1 VVEVVVEVVVLVVV
15 DVVVVVVQLALNP
28 VQELPSPKYCPLI
41 SAHWLLVM
49 SVHAPLPKQ
58 QPPSGGRVVDVV
70 DVVDVDVVVAHVIP
84 KQLEPRPKKIPP

>member
-1 VVEVVVEVVVLVVV
+1 M
-15 DVVVVVVQLALNP
+15 
-28 VQELPSPKYCPLI
+28 

-70 DVVDVDVVVAHVIP
+70 VVLVVVVVVL
-84 KQLEPRPKKIPP
+84 QLTVEQFVPAPFQ